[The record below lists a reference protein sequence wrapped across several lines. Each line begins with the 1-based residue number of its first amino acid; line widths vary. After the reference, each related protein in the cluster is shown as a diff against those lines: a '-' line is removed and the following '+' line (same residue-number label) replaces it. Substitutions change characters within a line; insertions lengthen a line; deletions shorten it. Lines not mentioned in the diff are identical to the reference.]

1 MSKKALVVDDD
12 IKVVLIVESVLKD
25 LGFEVESAGDGTIAY
40 DMIKKN
46 KPDLLISD
54 MLIPGIHG
62 IELSQKIKDDPELQD
77 IAVVLMTAVYKK
89 TDYMSTSMDSKA
101 DAYIDKPIDVKNL
114 VNVISKLR
122 DWS

>member
-12 IKVVLIVESVLKD
+12 IKIVLIVESVLKD
-25 LGFEVESAGDGTIAY
+25 LGFEVESAGDGTIALE
-40 DMIKKN
+40 MIKKN

-62 IELSQKIKDDPELQD
+62 IELSQMIKDDPELQD
-77 IAVVLMTAVYKK
+77 IKIVLMTAVYKRA
-89 TDYMSTSMDSKA
+89 DYMSSSMDSKA
-101 DAYIDKPIDVKNL
+101 DAYVDKPIDVKNL
-114 VNVISKLR
+114 VNVISKLK

>member
-12 IKVVLIVESVLKD
+12 IKVVLIVEKVLKD
-25 LGFEVESAGDGTIAY
+25 LGFEVESAGDGKIAF

-62 IELSQKIKDDPELQD
+62 IELSQMIKDDPELKN
-77 IAVVLMTAVYKK
+77 IAVILMTAVYKK
-89 TDYMSTSMDSKA
+89 ADYMSSSMDSKA
-101 DAYIDKPIDVKNL
+101 DAFVDKPIDVKTL
-114 VNVISKLR
+114 ISVVSKLR